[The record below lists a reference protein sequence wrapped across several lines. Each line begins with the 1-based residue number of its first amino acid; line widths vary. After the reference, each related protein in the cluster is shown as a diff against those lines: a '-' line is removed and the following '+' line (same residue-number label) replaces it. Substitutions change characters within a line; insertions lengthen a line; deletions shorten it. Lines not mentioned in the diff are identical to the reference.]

1 MRKYFKTGKIIFWIG
16 LVFAIYMFVI
26 LAVET
31 SQNYSLRFKSEVLES
46 NISRL
51 EDQIA
56 DLGYKVTYYKTDSY
70 RERLAREKLN
80 VAAPGES
87 VVIIRDTKRNNS
99 ESNND
104 SQIRSA
110 TVVKTDAESISE
122 KPNYQQW
129 RIFLFGN

>member
-1 MRKYFKTGKIIFWIG
+1 MRNFFRSGKIIFWIG
-16 LVFAIYMFVI
+16 LVLVIYMFIV

-31 SQNYSLRFKSEVLES
+31 SQNYTLRSKSENLELQ
-46 NISRL
+46 ITKL
-51 EDQIA
+51 EQQIE

-80 VAAPGES
+80 VAAPSES
-87 VVIIRDTKRNNS
+87 IIIIKDDKRNENQADDNKVEEKLTS
-99 ESNND
+99 DVED
-104 SQIRSA
+104 LA
-110 TVVKTDAESISE
+110 D

>member
-1 MRKYFKTGKIIFWIG
+1 MRNYFRSGKIIFWIG
-16 LVFAIYMFVI
+16 LVLAIYMFVV

-31 SQNYSLRFKSEVLES
+31 SQNYSLRNKSDNLES
-46 NISRL
+46 QITKL
-51 EDQIA
+51 EQQIE

-87 VVIIRDTKRNNS
+87 VIIIKDDKRN
-99 ESNND
+99 EK
-104 SQIRSA
+104 A
-110 TVVKTDAESISE
+110 TKEDELSIDNLKTDEQALSE

-129 RIFLFGN
+129 WIFLFGN

>member
-1 MRKYFKTGKIIFWIG
+1 MRNYFRSGKIIFWIG
-16 LVFAIYMFVI
+16 LVLAIYMFVV

-31 SQNYSLRFKSEVLES
+31 SQNYSLRNKSDNLES
-46 NISRL
+46 QITKL
-51 EDQIA
+51 EQQIE

-87 VVIIRDTKRNNS
+87 VIIIKDDKRN
-99 ESNND
+99 EK
-104 SQIRSA
+104 A
-110 TVVKTDAESISE
+110 TKEDEVSIDNLKTDEQALSE

-129 RIFLFGN
+129 WIFLFGN